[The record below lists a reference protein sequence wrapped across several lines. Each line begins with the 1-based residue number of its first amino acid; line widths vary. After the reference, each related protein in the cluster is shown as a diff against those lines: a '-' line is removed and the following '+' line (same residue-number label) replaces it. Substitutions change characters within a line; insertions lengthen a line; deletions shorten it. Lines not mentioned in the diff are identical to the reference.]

1 MTTVLEVLINGLQT
15 GAVYSLIALG
25 IALVYKA
32 TRIPNFAQ
40 GELGTV
46 PAFVAYVVMTG
57 FQVGG
62 EPVADR
68 GKLWIASLVAV
79 VVGAVLGILINV
91 LVIRWLGSVSPATF
105 LVGTAGVMLLSS
117 SLTIIIFEAKIRRF
131 PQYVRGGFDFP
142 GTDVV
147 VSWQTVVTL
156 IVLAVAAGLLAVLF
170 RTPPGVALLATA
182 QEPFAA
188 ELQGVS
194 VGAMRTVAW
203 GTAGV
208 LGALGGLLGA
218 GVFANIAPG
227 FVTTTFLIPAFIG
240 AILGGITSMVGAV
253 SGGLLLGIIVS
264 AANQI
269 NRSFELD
276 VPGPPQ
282 VAVLIVLLLV
292 LLIRPRGLFGEEA

>member
-1 MTTVLEVLINGLQT
+1 MTTVLEVLIIGLQA

-40 GELGTV
+40 GEFGSIS
-46 PAFVAYVVMTG
+46 AFAAYLVMTG
-57 FQVGG
+57 FQVSG
-62 EPVADR
+62 EPTADKD
-68 GKLWIASLVAV
+68 KLWIATIVAILVGAAFGVLVNVGVIRRLGPSPVVALVA
-79 VVGAVLGILINV
+79 
-91 LVIRWLGSVSPATF
+91 
-105 LVGTAGVMLLSS
+105 TAGVMLLSS
-117 SLTIIIFEAKIRRF
+117 SLTVNFFEAKIRRF
-131 PQYVRGGFDFP
+131 PQYVEGGFNFP
-142 GTDVV
+142 GTDIV

-156 IVLAVAAGLLAVLF
+156 VVLAVAAGLLAVMF

-194 VGAMRTVAW
+194 VGAMRTLAW
-203 GTAGV
+203 ATAGV

-240 AILGGITSMVGAV
+240 AVLGGITSMVGAV
-253 SGGLLLGIIVS
+253 AGGLLLGIIVS

-276 VPGPPQ
+276 IPGPPQ
-282 VAVLIVLLLV
+282 AAVLLVLVLV